1 MRYGLGST
9 LVATQRRTP
18 YVSVNL
24 TTRARNALQTATL
37 QLSAQVDKRLPMSAV
52 VLAALEVA
60 SQHPEEFLSA
70 LRPTT
75 DEEGAE
81 KEGKINDGD

>member
-70 LRPTT
+70 LAPTVEGT
-75 DEEGAE
+75 DGEV
-81 KEGKINDGD
+81 KTDDGD